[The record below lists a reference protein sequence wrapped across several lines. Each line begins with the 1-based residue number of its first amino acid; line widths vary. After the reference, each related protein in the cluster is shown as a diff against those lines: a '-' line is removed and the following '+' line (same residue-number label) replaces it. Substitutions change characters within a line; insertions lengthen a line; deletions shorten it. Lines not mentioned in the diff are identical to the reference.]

1 MAKTAKVKAKVSS
14 KSMHSR
20 AAKRAVSPTNESLL
34 KFVPRTEPI
43 PTVKPHILSA
53 QHNAGI
59 TKKSKSKQI
68 TRAQRKRQEKGLER
82 AELIMDRT
90 EKKIAKSMGKAK
102 VVKERRSTWDDMN
115 RKALAVPG
123 KVVSGGDVDGAEAMD
138 EDAEPNEARTPPVTT
153 NFQSSVQSQQ
163 AASLQQFEFEEDGE
177 IT

>member
-1 MAKTAKVKAKVSS
+1 
-14 KSMHSR
+14 MHSR

-53 QHNAGI
+53 KHNAGI

-90 EKKIAKSMGKAK
+90 EKKMAKSMGKAK
-102 VVKERRSTWDDMN
+102 VVKERRV
-115 RKALAVPG
+115 RIFLPFPVLFYYL
-123 KVVSGGDVDGAEAMD
+123 VVNKTNGH
-138 EDAEPNEARTPPVTT
+138 PVH
-153 NFQSSVQSQQ
+153 V
-163 AASLQQFEFEEDGE
+163 G
-177 IT
+177 